1 MDQWILVQFPE
12 LRAVLVDDTPCGQ
25 TNQPILVQLG
35 THTVKLAGNP
45 DYSPPSITRQV
56 FNTTKANPMVF
67 VFTQP

>member
-12 LRAVLVDDTPCGQ
+12 LRGVLIDDTPCGQ

-35 THTVKLAGNP
+35 THTVKLDGPAN
-45 DYSPPSITRQV
+45 YSPASITKQV
-56 FNTTKANPMVF
+56 FNTTKAKPMLF